1 MSKWLEAQQGGFVY
15 LSDEAL
21 PSVSSSTALF
31 ANAPANTR
39 KIVLTIRVATLS
51 LRFSGKAT
59 TANGHD
65 FAVGTHDLLM
75 NQGAAQACRAIES
88 GGTTTGFITY
98 FGVK

>member
-21 PSVSSSTALF
+21 PSVAASAQLF
-31 ANAPANTR
+31 VNAPAGTR
-39 KIVLTIRVATLS
+39 KIVLTLRVATLS
-51 LRFSGKAT
+51 MRFSGTAT

-65 FAVGTHDLLM
+65 FAVGTHEFVM
-75 NQGAAQACRAIES
+75 SQEAALACRAIQS